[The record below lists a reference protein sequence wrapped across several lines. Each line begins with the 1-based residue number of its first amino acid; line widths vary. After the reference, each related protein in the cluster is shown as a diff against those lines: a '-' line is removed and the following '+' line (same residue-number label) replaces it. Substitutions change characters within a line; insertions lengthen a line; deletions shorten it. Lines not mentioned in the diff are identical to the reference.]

1 MSPVI
6 TNPYLLAVETQV
18 ALLKLSALQ
27 VLKGANVRVTEM
39 FKSHRMAFPQTPTL
53 PPRRITR
60 KGEEKFFASEST
72 ECMKLSMIPWCLHW
86 NCHVG
91 GVRVMDGHPTASNA
105 VVLQVTWN
113 STLRHTDMQSE
124 NILFL
129 RLCTLLSWDYLNNS
143 YTDGTPSGESA
154 YVYTYINLCMHFEFV
169 NIIRPTGCCRFE
181 AWSGKNLTLTL
192 WSCLHQPIWWMDP
205 LPQDFRFQTYWCDPM
220 WSLIEA

>member
-39 FKSHRMAFPQTPTL
+39 FKSHRMAFPRTRTL

-60 KGEEKFFASEST
+60 NGEEKFFASEST

-154 YVYTYINLCMHFEFV
+154 YVYTYINLCMHVELAISFALQDVVGLKLGVEKTSHWPFGV
-169 NIIRPTGCCRFE
+169 VCISQFGEWTLCRKISGFKHIDVIR
-181 AWSGKNLTLTL
+181 W
-192 WSCLHQPIWWMDP
+192 DP
-205 LPQDFRFQTYWCDPM
+205 
-220 WSLIEA
+220 